1 MGIKCPKCHFDNHSD
16 SKFCKECGTQII
28 PSEEI
33 LVSPTKTLV
42 TPIQELTRGTT
53 FAGRYQIIEELGRG
67 GMGVVYKAQDTKL
80 KRTVALK
87 FLPPELT
94 HISEVKERFMREA
107 QAAAALDHPN
117 ICTVHEFDEAEEK
130 TFISMAYI
138 EGQSLKKKIES
149 GPIEFNEALRIA
161 TQVAE
166 GLQEAHKKGV
176 VHRDIKSANIMVTER
191 DQAKIMD
198 FGLARVAGGTLV
210 TKEPTIMGTVAYMSP
225 EQARGEAV
233 DHRTDIW
240 SLGVVLYEMI
250 SGQLPFQGDRETSVM
265 YSIVHE
271 APKPLKALQSDIP
284 EELEHVVEKALAK
297 NLDDRYQNIVDLIDD
312 LYSISKGFMP
322 PKIKAAIRRAS
333 LSKIKRAYFYS
344 AIAVLF
350 VLLVAA
356 GFYLFFARG
365 KHIDSI
371 AVLPFENMSKDP
383 DIEYLSDGITE
394 TLIDKLSQ
402 LPGLKKVI
410 ARGSVFRYKGKEI
423 DPQAVGQEL
432 GVDTV
437 LMSQMSQRGDELS
450 ISVELVKVQDN
461 SHIWS
466 KKFTQRLED
475 IFSIEEE
482 IANEITMALQMKL
495 TGEEKEAL
503 VRRYTEDREAYNLY
517 LKGRYYW
524 NKRTEEAFQKGLE
537 YFQLAIEKDPTYALA
552 YAGIADCYNLLQVY
566 AYLSPKEA
574 FPKARAAAEKA
585 LEIDSSLAEAHTS
598 LAWVRVSYDLDW
610 SAGEK
615 EFKRT
620 LELNPSYAT
629 GHHWYSIY
637 LTAMGRYAESLA
649 HIKRAQEV
657 DPLSLMINTDL
668 GFVFFY
674 GRQDDLAIEQYQK
687 TLEMDKD
694 FAVSYWRLAMIYA
707 HKEMYNEAIAATQNM
722 KEILG
727 GEDPLFLTTLGYIYS
742 LLGRRDEAKKVLNE
756 LSGLSKHSYISSLRI
771 ALIHMGLG
779 QKDQAF
785 KWLEKAYEERDFWM
799 TLIKTA
805 PPFERLRSDPRF
817 KILLKKMNLE

>member
-1 MGIKCPKCHFDNHSD
+1 MGIKCPKCHFDNPSD

-33 LVSPTKTLV
+33 PVSPTKTLV

-284 EELEHVVEKALAK
+284 EELEHVVGKALAK

-322 PKIKAAIRRAS
+322 PKIKAAIRRAR

-394 TLIDKLSQ
+394 TLINKLSQ

-432 GVDTV
+432 RVDTV

-461 SHIWS
+461 SHIWG

-482 IANEITMALQMKL
+482 IAKEITMALQMKL

-566 AYLSPKEA
+566 GYLSPKEA
-574 FPKARAAAEKA
+574 LPKARAAAEKT

-598 LAWVRVSYDLDW
+598 LAWVRWSYDLDS

-615 EFKRT
+615 EFKRA

-629 GHHWYSIY
+629 GHHWYSVY
-637 LTAMGRYAESLA
+637 LTTMGRHAESLA
-649 HIKRAQEV
+649 EIKRAQEV

-668 GFVFFY
+668 GTILFY
-674 GRQDDLAIEQYQK
+674 GRQYDLAIEQYHK
-687 TLEMDKD
+687 TLDMDKD
-694 FAVSYWRLAMIYA
+694 FVVCYWRLAEIYA
-707 HKEMYNEAIAATQNM
+707 QREMYNEALAATQKM
-722 KEILG
+722 KELLG
-727 GEDPLFLTTLGYIYS
+727 DKDPLVLGAIGYIYA
-742 LLGRRDEAKKVLNE
+742 LLGKRDEAKKVLNE
-756 LSGLSKHSYISSLRI
+756 LSELSKHRYISSLRI
-771 ALIHMGLG
+771 ALIYMGLG

-799 TLIKTA
+799 TFIKVA
-805 PPFERLRSDPRF
+805 PYFDSLRSDPRF